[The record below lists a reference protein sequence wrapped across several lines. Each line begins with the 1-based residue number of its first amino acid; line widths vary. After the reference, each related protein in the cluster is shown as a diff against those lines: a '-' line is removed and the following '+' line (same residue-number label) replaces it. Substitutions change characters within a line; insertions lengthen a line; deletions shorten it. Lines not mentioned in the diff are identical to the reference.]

1 METGIRCGG
10 EEPIRTLVGSV
21 GCFFLFHS
29 SLLIPPYVGL
39 YIGWR
44 CPHYLWDCFRIGDES
59 RCFCGHLL
67 KEHQI
72 ISGRKEVA
80 RLVKDGGVTVAFD
93 VLEGETEMKA
103 DQGGSAEGEQ
113 VLPGAG
119 LMPCLAFPFS
129 QICRCPAA

>member
-1 METGIRCGG
+1 MF
-10 EEPIRTLVGSV
+10 
-21 GCFFLFHS
+21 FFLFHS

-80 RLVKDGGVTVAFD
+80 RLVEDGGVTVAFD
-93 VLEGETEMKA
+93 VLEGETEMIRE
-103 DQGGSAEGEQ
+103 DLQRGNGSFQ
-113 VLPGAG
+113 VLV
-119 LMPCLAFPFS
+119 
-129 QICRCPAA
+129 